1 LFSKYL
7 ISPSSATMF
16 TSEFPSNISTPTGT
30 GANTPQ
36 PQLGPHGGSQVNPL
50 LFAAT
55 AGQTQHLTPH
65 GHNPLMPGMSQ
76 NTHSSHGQTP
86 TNIKVVKPPEYFPEW
101 KDVGF
106 DESAFLGAQVAAK
119 VIFVVDQGLSKGYM
133 TRPDYNDQG
142 PQGIHDYSL

>member
-1 LFSKYL
+1 M
-7 ISPSSATMF
+7 A
-16 TSEFPSNISTPTGT
+16 
-30 GANTPQ
+30 
-36 PQLGPHGGSQVNPL
+36 
-50 LFAAT
+50 
-55 AGQTQHLTPH
+55 
-65 GHNPLMPGMSQ
+65 GMSQ
-76 NTHSSHGQTP
+76 NAHSSHGQTP

-119 VIFVVDQGLSKGYM
+119 VIFVVDQGQSKGYM